1 MKKGTTCKEKGVMR
15 KLLPAKGWRS
25 LTYQK
30 ETICTVAEFQ
40 NKWATFSKVQVTAK
54 RFFVE
59 PRPK

>member
-1 MKKGTTCKEKGVMR
+1 MR